1 MPEAIITT
9 RTVRETPDGR
19 AVEVVAKL
27 DAGEIEPGMFVHVP
41 LNGMLNFSIRIEEVT
56 PDADGS
62 IRLLLDCG
70 DDSESAKLVRAF
82 NFEDETL
89 QVLETGE
96 E

>member
-1 MPEAIITT
+1 MPEGIITT
-9 RTVRETPDGR
+9 RSVRQSLNGR

-27 DAGEIEPGMFVHVP
+27 DAGEVVPGMFIHIP
-41 LNGMLNFSIRIEEVT
+41 MNGMLNFTVRIEEVT
-56 PDADGS
+56 PEADGCL
-62 IRLLLDCG
+62 RLVLDCG
-70 DDSESAKLVRAF
+70 NDPEDAKLVMAF